1 MSLFSKL
8 FKWRKQHKKKRAES
22 LIDDASMLDEALKGY
37 EPSVDQEAF
46 ENLFDDEQ
54 REKYVR
60 TLLDQMSEASKQMDE
75 LSCEYNLVTGYLTD
89 MEEIEALPDKERNAI
104 TDYAKRIHRLES
116 EKDSFQDK
124 PCYLAEEEY
133 RRVEKMEKVIQEGI
147 RKISEAE
154 EYRHVI
160 KRDLKK
166 LEMERNA
173 YEYRKQELYTEQQN
187 LKGIGIIGF
196 VSLII
201 CIALLF
207 VMQFALQL
215 DATIGYLLVACAAMI
230 FLTVVYVKNIDMK
243 KEHINVGKAINK
255 LILLQNRV
263 KIKYVNNTNLLDYLY
278 LKYETAS
285 AKALS
290 NLWENYL
297 LEKEEH
303 KKFEQ
308 TMADLDY
315 YKKELLSVLQRIR
328 IRDPY
333 IWLHQSEALF
343 NHNEMVEIRH
353 GLITRRQQL
362 RKQMEYNKGIAT
374 TAQQKLKD
382 LVTAYPAFAP
392 NVIKYMD
399 MYE

>member
-8 FKWRKQHKKKRAES
+8 FGWIKPNRKKRKEDYDEVAGFDES
-22 LIDDASMLDEALKGY
+22 LTEY
-37 EPSVDQEAF
+37 EPSVEQEDY

-60 TLLDQMSEASKQMDE
+60 TLLDQMNEASKQMDE

-89 MEEIEALPDKERNAI
+89 MEEIEAFPDRERNAI

-116 EKDSFQDK
+116 EKDSFRGK
-124 PCYLAEEEY
+124 PSYLSEEEY
-133 RRVEKMEKVIQEGI
+133 CRVEKMEPVIEEGI
-147 RKISEAE
+147 RKITEAE
-154 EYRHVI
+154 EFRQI
-160 KRDLKK
+160 IRRDLKK
-166 LEMERNA
+166 LDVERNA
-173 YEYRKQELYTEQQN
+173 YEYRKRELAVEQQN

-201 CIALLF
+201 GIVLMFL
-207 VMQFALQL
+207 MQFALKM
-215 DATIGYLLVACAAMI
+215 DTTIGYLLLACAATI
-230 FLTVVYVKNIDMK
+230 FLAVIYVKHSDAK
-243 KEHINVGKAINK
+243 RENVYIGKMINK

-278 LKYETAS
+278 LKYETSS
-285 AKALS
+285 ANALS
-290 NLWENYL
+290 MLWENYL
-297 LEKEEH
+297 LEREERR
-303 KKFEQ
+303 KFEQ
-308 TMADLDY
+308 TIADLDY
-315 YKKELLSVLQRIR
+315 YKKELVQVLTRLR

-353 GLITRRQQL
+353 GLISRRQQL
-362 RKQMEYNKGIAT
+362 RKQMEYNKKIAT
-374 TAQQKLKD
+374 GAQQKLKD
-382 LVTAYPAFAP
+382 IVAAYPAFAK